1 MAVDL
6 VQLAWAM
13 VASLALIA
21 GVIVIIHFIYTFGGR
36 KGPKDFFLLR
46 VLLDKNNHAS
56 LSAFQFLCW
65 TLLIAFLYLTLWF
78 LHLLMKSTEP
88 PGAIPV
94 SLMALMGISVAIPLA
109 SQGIAA
115 YKRTKPRAED
125 EVYNEPDYVSMLE
138 EDGRPSLLR
147 VQMFLWT
154 IGALAVFS
162 WQYFVSLNNAETI
175 DALLELGLPVIDST
189 LLFLMG
195 LSATG
200 YLGNQAY
207 SGSVEKT
214 GEPKKMVEAKAA
226 PPVASGKAQA
236 LAIREIIPRNAVLMD
251 QVTILGSGFGTQPD
265 TLMIGQEKVSQ
276 DHIPRWENTRIEF
289 TLPVTTKPGK
299 HPLRIIAGN
308 SSVSEDFTASN
319 PSWIQQGIDKIDA
332 DIISEIWIDDPTN
345 KAYRLP
351 PIGHFVTG
359 KRYYFF
365 FEFAV
370 PPGTPSW
377 GLTEFQASLFING
390 TIGGGPKSF
399 MPGHLNGKNYGV
411 FDYVFNTAGDYVV
424 EIRGAMTKSM
434 NVHVV

>member
-1 MAVDL
+1 MFIDL

-13 VASLALIA
+13 VASFALIA
-21 GVIVIIHFIYTFGGR
+21 GVIIVIHFIYTFGGR

-46 VLLDKNNHAS
+46 ILLDKNNHAS

-65 TLLIAFLYLTLWF
+65 TFLIAFLYLTLWF

-88 PGAIPV
+88 PGAISV
-94 SLMALMGISVAIPLA
+94 SLMALMGISVAIPIA

-115 YKRTKPRAED
+115 YKRTKLRAEE

-138 EDGRPSLLR
+138 ENGRPSLLR

-154 IGALAVFS
+154 IAALAIFA
-162 WQYFVSLNNAETI
+162 WQFFVSLDTAETI
-175 DALLELGLPVIDST
+175 DTLLTLGLPVIDST

-214 GEPKKMVEAKAA
+214 GGPKKVVEEKAA
-226 PPVASGKAQA
+226 PLVASGKAQT
-236 LAIREIIPRNAVLMD
+236 LAIRYIIPKNTVLMEK
-251 QVTILGSGFGTQPD
+251 VTILGSGFGTQPD
-265 TLMIGQEKVSQ
+265 TLMIGKEKVSP
-276 DHIPRWENTRIEF
+276 DHIHRWENTRIEF
-289 TLPVTTKPGK
+289 TQSVTLKPGTY
-299 HPLRIIAGN
+299 PLMIIAGN
-308 SSVSEDFTASN
+308 SSVSEDINVSN
-319 PSWIQQGIDKIDA
+319 PSWIQPGIDKIDA

-370 PPGTPSW
+370 PSGTPSW
-377 GLTEFQASLFING
+377 GLTEFQANLFING
-390 TIGGGPKSF
+390 SSVGGPKSF

-411 FDYVFNTAGDYVV
+411 FDYVFKTAGDYIV
-424 EIRGAMTKSM
+424 EIRGVTTKSI
-434 NVHVV
+434 NVHVQ